1 MRLPAIR
8 PMTPADV
15 DALSAAFLRE
25 DWGDRRLTLDF
36 VSRHPQAHAFVADA
50 DGAVVGSAVASV
62 NGPVAWI
69 GTVWV
74 ETDWRRHGIG
84 MALTAAAIE
93 AAHDAGCRTLLLVAT
108 DAGRRH
114 YEKIGFEV
122 QTTYRVLEAPGLGE
136 RSTDPRIRPYRPGD
150 LAGMAALTSEATG
163 EDRAHLLQA
172 FASADTTQCLT
183 RVDGA
188 LGGFVVRAP
197 WGGGQTIA
205 PRLDDGLALLEHRR
219 SGRTAAE
226 RIRAG
231 LVADN
236 VAGLERLAENG
247 WTEAWHAPRL
257 IRGEP
262 IAWNPDAIW
271 GQFNFALG

>member
-36 VSRHPQAHAFVADA
+36 VSRHPRTRGFVVDA
-50 DGAVVGSAVASV
+50 EGVVVGSGVACL

-74 ETDWRRHGIG
+74 QADWRRRGIG
-84 MALTAAAIE
+84 MALTEAAID
-93 AAHDAGCRTLLLVAT
+93 AASDAGCRTLLLVAT
-108 DAGRRH
+108 DAGRRL

-136 RSTDPRIRPYRPGD
+136 RPTDPRIRPYRPGD
-150 LAGMAALTSEATG
+150 LPTMAALTSAATG

-172 FASADTTQCLT
+172 FASATTTQCLI
-183 RVDGA
+183 RDDGA

-205 PRLDDGLALLEHRR
+205 PRLDDALALLDHRR
-219 SGRTAAE
+219 SGRTASE
-226 RIRAG
+226 RVRAG

-236 VAGLERLAENG
+236 VAGLERLAADG
-247 WTEAWHAPRL
+247 WAEAWQAPRL
-257 IRGEP
+257 IRGDP